1 MSSTHCWVCLPLA
14 QWHDLKRFAS
24 CDYDKVSR
32 IAGHY
37 QVTCLFN
44 VTWFFPMHY
53 RCWLH
58 FVSGLPSAHQMNPN
72 DRNLA
77 GYPNRNAQVLQAMST
92 IWDRDRA
99 FSNFDIWGALFLNAN
114 LILVGTLLYYIL
126 HFYNSTLQR
135 CFNSY
140 SYPDVILSKLCVAYS
155 SCDSAWRS
163 AICSERLES
172 LPLKWTKVEARLI
185 CTNQ

>member
-1 MSSTHCWVCLPLA
+1 MTRYHGLLATTKWHVFSMSHEFFQCTTVVDCIWFQGSHRLTKWIQMIEIWQVIPTEM
-14 QWHDLKRFAS
+14 LK
-24 CDYDKVSR
+24 C
-32 IAGHY
+32 
-37 QVTCLFN
+37 
-44 VTWFFPMHY
+44 Y
-53 RCWLH
+53 RRSQR
-58 FVSGLPSAHQMNPN
+58 SGTEI
-72 DRNLA
+72 
-77 GYPNRNAQVLQAMST
+77 VLSP
-92 IWDRDRA
+92 ILIYGEP
-99 FSNFDIWGALFLNAN
+99 FLLNAN

-140 SYPDVILSKLCVAYS
+140 SYPDVILSTLCV
-155 SCDSAWRS
+155 AWRS